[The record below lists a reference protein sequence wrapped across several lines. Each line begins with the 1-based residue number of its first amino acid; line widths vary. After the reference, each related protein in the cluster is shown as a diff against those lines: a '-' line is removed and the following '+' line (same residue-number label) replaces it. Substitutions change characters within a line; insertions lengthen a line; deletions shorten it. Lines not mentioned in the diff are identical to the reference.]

1 MFVSLMGDLRK
12 AVAQFFFRAQF
23 GQQPQQRRVQPQR
36 LQYSGPEDAPGAQLA
51 TGAARMQPLRR
62 QEPAQPASDEFGM
75 ARGTRTSAG
84 PGAGGL
90 PGGLASGPD
99 PRTLATNRGEEDA
112 PKKPI
117 HVEAEPGR
125 NDPCPCGSGK
135 KYKKCH
141 GR

>member
-1 MFVSLMGDLRK
+1 MFVRLMGDLRK
-12 AVAQFFFRAQF
+12 AVARFFFRAQF
-23 GQQPQQRRVQPQR
+23 GQQPQPRRVQPQR

-51 TGAARMQPLRR
+51 GVARMQPLRR
-62 QEPAQPASDEFGM
+62 KEQAQPAADEFGM

-84 PGAGGL
+84 PV
-90 PGGLASGPD
+90 PGLASAPD
-99 PRTLATNRGEEDA
+99 PRTLATNRGEDDA

-117 HVEAEPGR
+117 HVDDGPGR

-135 KYKKCH
+135 KFKKCH